1 MNTFLAASRIKII
14 KLPLTYHL
22 ILIILRTIKNAK
34 ITLES
39 EAVTMTNQM
48 MNTFMAV
55 SAVQNLVLLLKK
67 DPVT

>member
-1 MNTFLAASRIKII
+1 MIKWS
-14 KLPLTYHL
+14 LTYHL

-34 ITLES
+34 ILLES

-48 MNTFMAV
+48 MNTFVAV
-55 SAVQNLVLLLKK
+55 SADQNLVLLLKK

>member
-1 MNTFLAASRIKII
+1 M
-14 KLPLTYHL
+14 TYHL

-34 ITLES
+34 ILLES

-48 MNTFMAV
+48 MNTFVAV
-55 SAVQNLVLLLKK
+55 SADQNLVLLLKK